1 MTGELSVWIVIP
13 QLDLQLSSDYFAVFL
28 FLPAVF
34 NYLITGRKIE
44 KCLLRSEGTMSFANS
59 CEAKD

>member
-28 FLPAVF
+28 FLPAVS
-34 NYLITGRKIE
+34 NSLITGRKIE
-44 KCLLRSEGTMSFANS
+44 NVCSGVKEQCLS
-59 CEAKD
+59 

>member
-1 MTGELSVWIVIP
+1 MTGVLSVWIVIA

-34 NYLITGRKIE
+34 NYLITGKRIK
-44 KCLLRSEGTMSFANS
+44 KCLLRSEGTMSFVNS